1 MKDRDG
7 TMDII
12 FPTCFRH
19 SSSTG
24 LGHDCSINIA
34 FNQQVPTCSSESSKF
49 GADGKITCRGHGD
62 MCRSDPDYAF
72 DFASPEV
79 SSSNSIYL
87 EESTDIQSLLS
98 IPLSS
103 ILPSSGDPQLLLHVP
118 GEPNIPLP
126 LRPGDFNVDG
136 FPDLLLTIHNSTAA
150 PGVIT
155 RKAGHQVRVLE
166 NVPCGNDIAG
176 CEGRNKGRGFIS
188 GGGSGWEVLDDIW
201 DASGA
206 SWLDVDDDVR
216 LTISVCKHADE

>member
-1 MKDRDG
+1 MIDRDG

-12 FPTCFRH
+12 FPTCSRH

-34 FNQQVPTCSSESSKF
+34 FNQQVPTCSSEASKS
-49 GADGKITCRGHGD
+49 GSDGKLSCRGHGD
-62 MCRSDPDYAF
+62 MCRSDTDYAF
-72 DFASPEV
+72 DFASSEV
-79 SSSNSIYL
+79 GSVL
-87 EESTDIQSLLS
+87 MLLLRESTDIQSLLS

-103 ILPSSGDPQLLLHVP
+103 ILPTSGDPQLLLHVP

-136 FPDLLLTIHNSTAA
+136 YPDLLLTIHNSTAA

-166 NVPCGNDIAG
+166 NVPCGNSVAG
-176 CEGRNKGRGFIS
+176 CEGRKSGRGFKV

-206 SWLDVDDDVR
+206 SWLVVDDDVR
-216 LTISVCKHADE
+216 LTVSVWEYADK

>member
-1 MKDRDG
+1 MIDRDG
-7 TMDII
+7 TMDIV
-12 FPTCFRH
+12 FPTCSRH

-34 FNQQVPTCSSESSKF
+34 YNKQIPTCSSEGSKF
-49 GADGKITCRGHGD
+49 GSDGKITCRGHGD

-72 DFASPEV
+72 DLTSSEV
-79 SSSNSIYL
+79 SYMMRL
-87 EESTDIQSLLS
+87 LHESTDIQSLLS

-136 FPDLLLTIHNSTAA
+136 FPDLLLTIHSSTAA

-155 RKAGHQVRVLE
+155 RKAGNQVRVLE
-166 NVPCGNDIAG
+166 NVPCGTDIAG
-176 CEGRNKGRGFIS
+176 CEGRKNGRGFKV
-188 GGGSGWEVLDDIW
+188 GGGNGWEVLDDIW
-201 DASGA
+201 DARGA
-206 SWLDVDDDVR
+206 SWLDIDDDVR
-216 LTISVCKHADE
+216 LTLSDLEVC

>member
-1 MKDRDG
+1 MIDRDG

-12 FPTCFRH
+12 FPTCSRH

-34 FNQQVPTCSSESSKF
+34 YNQQIPTCSSESSIF
-49 GADGKITCRGHGD
+49 GSDGKLTCRGHGD

-72 DFASPEV
+72 DFASSEV
-79 SSSNSIYL
+79 SSFL
-87 EESTDIQSLLS
+87 MLLLRGSTDIQSLLS

-103 ILPSSGDPQLLLHVP
+103 ILPTSGDPQLLLHVP

-166 NVPCGNDIAG
+166 NVPCGNGVAG
-176 CEGRNKGRGFIS
+176 CEGRKSGRGFKV

-206 SWLDVDDDVR
+206 SWLDVDDDVP
-216 LTISVCKHADE
+216 LTVSGWEYADN

>member
-1 MKDRDG
+1 
-7 TMDII
+7 
-12 FPTCFRH
+12 
-19 SSSTG
+19 
-24 LGHDCSINIA
+24 
-34 FNQQVPTCSSESSKF
+34 
-49 GADGKITCRGHGD
+49 
-62 MCRSDPDYAF
+62 MCRSDPDFAF
-72 DFASPEV
+72 DFASTEV
-79 SSSNSIYL
+79 SSIL
-87 EESTDIQSLLS
+87 ILLLRESTDIQSLLS

-103 ILPSSGDPQLLLHVP
+103 VLPSSGDPQLLLHVP

-150 PGVIT
+150 PGALT

-166 NVPCGNDIAG
+166 NVPCGNGVAG
-176 CEGRNKGRGFIS
+176 CEARKNGRGLKV

-216 LTISVCKHADE
+216 LT

>member
-12 FPTCFRH
+12 FPTCSRH

-34 FNQQVPTCSSESSKF
+34 YNQQIPTCSSEASKF
-49 GADGKITCRGHGD
+49 GSDGKITCRGHGD
-62 MCRSDPDYAF
+62 TCRSDPDYAF
-72 DFASPEV
+72 DFAS
-79 SSSNSIYL
+79 
-87 EESTDIQSLLS
+87 TDVNFTTALLTKSADDQSLVS

-136 FPDLLLTIHNSTAA
+136 FPDLLLTIHNSTAV

-155 RKAGHQVRVLE
+155 RRAGHQVRILE
-166 NVPCGNDIAG
+166 NVPCGNGVAG
-176 CEGRNKGRGFIS
+176 CEGRKNGRGFKV

-216 LTISVCKHADE
+216 LTITLWGVC

>member
-1 MKDRDG
+1 
-7 TMDII
+7 MDII
-12 FPTCFRH
+12 FPTCSRH

-34 FNQQVPTCSSESSKF
+34 YNQQVPTCSSEASKF
-49 GADGKITCRGHGD
+49 SADGKLTCRGHGD

-72 DFASPEV
+72 DFANTEV
-79 SSSNSIYL
+79 SSSNCIYL

-103 ILPSSGDPQLLLHVP
+103 ILSTSGDPQLLLHVP

-126 LRPGDFNVDG
+126 LRPGDYNVDG

-166 NVPCGNDIAG
+166 NVPCGSGIAG
-176 CEGRNKGRGFIS
+176 CQGQKDGRGFKV

-216 LTISVCKHADE
+216 STISVCKHTDN

>member
-1 MKDRDG
+1 
-7 TMDII
+7 
-12 FPTCFRH
+12 
-19 SSSTG
+19 
-24 LGHDCSINIA
+24 
-34 FNQQVPTCSSESSKF
+34 
-49 GADGKITCRGHGD
+49 

-72 DFASPEV
+72 DFANTEV
-79 SSSNSIYL
+79 SSSNCIYL
-87 EESTDIQSLLS
+87 EESTDTQSLLT

-103 ILPSSGDPQLLLHVP
+103 ILTTSGDPQLLLHVP

-166 NVPCGNDIAG
+166 NVPCGNGVAG
-176 CEGRNKGRGFIS
+176 CEGRRTGRGFEV
-188 GGGSGWEVLDDIW
+188 GRGSGWEVLDDIW

-216 LTISVCKHADE
+216 LTISVCKHTDN

>member
-12 FPTCFRH
+12 FPTCSRH

-34 FNQQVPTCSSESSKF
+34 YNQQIPTCSSEASKF
-49 GADGKITCRGHGD
+49 GSDGKVTCRGHGD

-72 DFASPEV
+72 DFANTEV
-79 SSSNSIYL
+79 SSCNCIYL
-87 EESTDIQSLLS
+87 EGSTDIQSLLS
-98 IPLSS
+98 VPLSS
-103 ILPSSGDPQLLLHVP
+103 ILPSLGDPQLLLHVP
-118 GEPNIPLP
+118 GDPNIPIP

-150 PGVIT
+150 LGVIT

-166 NVPCGNDIAG
+166 NVPCGNGIAG
-176 CEGRNKGRGFIS
+176 CQGQKDGRGFKA

-201 DASGA
+201 DVSGA
-206 SWLDVDDDVR
+206 SWLDVDDDVS
-216 LTISVCKHADE
+216 LAKAAWNYADK

>member
-12 FPTCFRH
+12 FPTCSRH

-34 FNQQVPTCSSESSKF
+34 YNQQIPTCSSEASKF
-49 GADGKITCRGHGD
+49 GSDGRLSCRGHGD

-72 DFASPEV
+72 DFASTNV
-79 SSSNSIYL
+79 SSTTALLTKSA
-87 EESTDIQSLLS
+87 DDQSLVS

-126 LRPGDFNVDG
+126 LRPGDFNLDG

-166 NVPCGNDIAG
+166 NVPCSNDLAG
-176 CEGRNKGRGFIS
+176 CQGRKDGRGFKV

-216 LTISVCKHADE
+216 LIITMLDYADK

>member
-1 MKDRDG
+1 
-7 TMDII
+7 
-12 FPTCFRH
+12 
-19 SSSTG
+19 
-24 LGHDCSINIA
+24 
-34 FNQQVPTCSSESSKF
+34 
-49 GADGKITCRGHGD
+49 

-72 DFASPEV
+72 DFANTEV
-79 SSSNSIYL
+79 SSSNYIYL

-98 IPLSS
+98 IPFSS
-103 ILPSSGDPQLLLHVP
+103 ILSSSSNPELLLHVP
-118 GEPNIPLP
+118 GEPDIPLP

-166 NVPCGNDIAG
+166 NVPCGSGIAG
-176 CEGRNKGRGFIS
+176 CEGRKNGHGFKV

-216 LTISVCKHADE
+216 SSISIMLISRGHWTSWFKELVIREQEV